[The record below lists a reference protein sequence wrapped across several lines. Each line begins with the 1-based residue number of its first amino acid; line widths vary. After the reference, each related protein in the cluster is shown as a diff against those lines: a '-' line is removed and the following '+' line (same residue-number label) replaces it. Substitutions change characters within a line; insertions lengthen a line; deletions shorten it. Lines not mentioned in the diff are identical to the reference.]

1 MLCNQNPDMTTQA
14 DPQTDTNQTTPTT
27 ATVIKAATQEEALP
41 LSGLSLIGTM
51 LTPDGARALLRQG
64 RRITQA
70 APGDKVAGHVIAAIE
85 DGQIMLARNGV
96 TQPLR
101 IPGQ

>member
-1 MLCNQNPDMTTQA
+1 MTPEEE
-14 DPQTDTNQTTPTT
+14 PQTGSDETTPTN
-27 ATVIKAATQEEALP
+27 ATVTTAATQEEAFP

-51 LTPDGARALLRQG
+51 LTPEGARALLRQG

-70 APGDKVAGHVIAAIE
+70 APGDTVAGHVIAAIE
-85 DGQIMLARNGV
+85 DGHIMLARNGV
-96 TQPLR
+96 TQGLR